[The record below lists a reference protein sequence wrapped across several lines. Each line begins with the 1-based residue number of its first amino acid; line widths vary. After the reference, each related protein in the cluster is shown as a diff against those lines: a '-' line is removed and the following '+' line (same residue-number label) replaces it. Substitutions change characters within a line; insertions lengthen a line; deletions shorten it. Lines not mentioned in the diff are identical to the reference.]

1 MADNEEQVIYSS
13 GIPFKH
19 ILASQGLFLLL
30 VNIVL
35 SLFTLFVWLVLW
47 MFLTWLA
54 SKQTRIH
61 ITSQRIEVVKGVLS
75 RKQEGI
81 EFYRAKD
88 SSYSSGILQSVLGV
102 GQVRVISS
110 DATSPDISFPVSD
123 PAPLREKI
131 RNAIRDERQRMGT
144 VARD

>member
-1 MADNEEQVIYSS
+1 
-13 GIPFKH
+13 
-19 ILASQGLFLLL
+19 
-30 VNIVL
+30 
-35 SLFTLFVWLVLW
+35 

-61 ITSQRIEVVKGVLS
+61 ITNQRIEVVKGVLS

-81 EFYRAKD
+81 EFYRAND
-88 SSYSSGILQSVLGV
+88 SSYSSGVLQSILGV

-110 DATSPDISFPVSD
+110 DSTSPDITFPVPD